1 MLKLKWLGIGLT
13 ADERAERERQRAEAI
28 ARRELVADLAR
39 EAQWVTDVIQRRL
52 VELNICYHYKHVDK
66 KGFFHPEIRPVSF
79 RQVTATPEAHYLQV
93 ETRTM
98 PRGVTIAQLCDP
110 VIVEALG
117 YSIGT
122 EVSHKGSKEIGFW
135 YIIPRKGRLG
145 GIRKFVKYS
154 DALGALP
161 KTAPPLAYP
170 VGFGEN
176 QKFIWDD
183 LEEVTNL
190 LIGGSKGGGKSNS
203 LNMILSTFI
212 QRVKPDDLRLFLID
226 MKGGMEFAFYRG
238 IPHLG
243 GDTPYID
250 PETEEEKSPLGQKI
264 IKHGPMVLLTLEY
277 VRNELE
283 RRARLLEGKARKLSV
298 WNKRYRK
305 SKLTYWVVVI
315 DELAAL
321 MLDDRYRSKAN
332 VLLADIGARGR
343 AVGICLVIATQ
354 VPNKDVVTRLL
365 KGNLDTRLAF
375 RCADGPSS
383 QIMVDNY
390 DATYLPR
397 VAGRMLYCG
406 GHHSGVDRVEVQTP
420 YMPDDLLRDIVARV
434 KGGQTG
440 LTADLPTHDVTTTEL
455 FKWALENDEGRFGLH
470 DVFAAF
476 KKRGITYKEIQT
488 IAQTYEQQDG
498 EHKPGIE
505 IEDAFYLLQ
514 PGIGP
519 NPRRLVECG
528 MWNENPLVG
537 GDRDELAE
545 ATESFSEPAKTF
557 GELVETPGD
566 THIEGDSDIDKW
578 DSGEAERDSES
589 DADSDEPADS
599 ADSSTNGRERS
610 TLVWQ
615 PAEPVKGIK
624 GELTNRTDALD
635 WVTAAAL
642 WDGALRDSVK
652 NWKYHRNETHLDLFK
667 RILVDH
673 FRSTWP
679 FPDRLPDALVAVPLH
694 PQRLAERG
702 FNQAEVLAR
711 ALANETGILLVDA
724 LTRIRHTQPQVIQ
737 RDEYRGSNVE
747 GAFISMNDQLPPVVL
762 LIDDLITS
770 GATMSECARVL
781 KGKGAQWVGGMALA
795 RPPLKASKKIQA
807 QAKHMPPL
815 PVPPLPVEGNS
826 NGNQTSTS
834 SDLMDWVDS
843 IIERNKK

>member
-1 MLKLKWLGIGLT
+1 MMLKWFGIGLT
-13 ADERAERERQRAEAI
+13 AEERAELDRQRAEAI
-28 ARRELVADLAR
+28 ARRELAADLAK

-52 VELNICYHYKHVDK
+52 VELNICYHYKHMDK
-66 KGFFHPEIRPVSF
+66 KGFFHPEVRPVSF

-154 DALGALP
+154 DALAALP

-176 QKFIWDD
+176 QKFVWDD

-212 QRVKPDDLRLFLID
+212 QRVKPEDLRLFLID

-332 VLLADIGARGR
+332 ILLADIGARGR

-434 KGGQTG
+434 KGGGTG
-440 LTADLPTHDVTTTEL
+440 LIADLPKHDVTTTEL
-455 FKWALENDEGRFGLH
+455 FMWALENDEGRFSLR

-476 KKRGITYKEIQT
+476 KKRQITYLEIQT

-498 EHKPGIE
+498 EHKPVIE
-505 IEDAFYLLQ
+505 IEDAFYHLQ

-519 NPRRLVECG
+519 NPRRLVKCEMC
-528 MWNENPLVG
+528 NENPLVG
-537 GDRDELAE
+537 GDRDESVE
-545 ATESFSEPAKTF
+545 SVESFSEPSETF
-557 GELVETPGD
+557 GELVEMPS

-578 DSGEAERDSES
+578 DSGEIERDSDGDTDAAS
-589 DADSDEPADS
+589 DASDASVVREARPLTWTKAD
-599 ADSSTNGRERS
+599 
-610 TLVWQ
+610 
-615 PAEPVKGIK
+615 PVKGVD
-624 GELTNRTDALD
+624 GELTNRTDAVD
-635 WVTAAAL
+635 WFSAAAV
-642 WDGALRDSVK
+642 WDGALRDAVK
-652 NWKYHRNETHLDLFK
+652 NWKYHGNETYLEIYK
-667 RILVDH
+667 SILIEH
-673 FRSTWP
+673 FRLAWP
-679 FPDRLPDALVAVPLH
+679 FPDRLPDALIPVPLH
-694 PQRLAERG
+694 PNRLEARG
-702 FNQAEVLAR
+702 FNQAEVLCR
-711 ALANETGILLVDA
+711 ALAEATGLPMFEA
-724 LTRIRHTQPQVIQ
+724 LCRVRHTQPQVMQ
-737 RDEYRGSNVE
+737 RDEYRSSNIE
-747 GAFISMNDQLPPVVL
+747 GAFAPAIDDVPPVVL
-762 LIDDLITS
+762 LVDDLITS
-770 GATMSECARVL
+770 GATMSECAHVL
-781 KGKGAQWVGGMALA
+781 KEKGAQWVGAMSLA
-795 RPPLKASKKIQA
+795 RPPLKASKKVQA
-807 QAKHMPPL
+807 QARSMPALLPNPL
-815 PVPPLPVEGNS
+815 PEPGA
-826 NGNQTSTS
+826 NGNGSGE
-834 SDLMDWVDS
+834 S
-843 IIERNKK
+843 ILDFS